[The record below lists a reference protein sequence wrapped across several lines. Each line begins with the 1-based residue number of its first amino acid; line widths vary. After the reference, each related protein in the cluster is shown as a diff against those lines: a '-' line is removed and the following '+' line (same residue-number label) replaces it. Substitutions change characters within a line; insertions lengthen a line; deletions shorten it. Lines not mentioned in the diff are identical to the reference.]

1 LLIDEVAIP
10 AESFQSL
17 LLAVGQ
23 DEDTLPLVWRT
34 AFSRAEYS
42 PRRFVTQFFQVADDA
57 GESQRDVSFD
67 VLKEAHLGSH
77 KSNSV
82 CDERPKVSWVV

>member
-1 LLIDEVAIP
+1 LLVDEVAMP

-42 PRRFVTQFFQVADDA
+42 PRHFVTQFFQVADNA

-67 VLKEAHLGSH
+67 VLEEADLGSH